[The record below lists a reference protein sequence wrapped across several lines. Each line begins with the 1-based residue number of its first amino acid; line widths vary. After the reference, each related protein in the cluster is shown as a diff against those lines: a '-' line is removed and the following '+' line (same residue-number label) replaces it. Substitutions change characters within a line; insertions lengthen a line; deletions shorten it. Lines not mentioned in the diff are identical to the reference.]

1 MCVCVCVRFF
11 RESQVTI
18 VTNGHVCSLSFLSSV
33 RVLCQP
39 PVGDTRYFTFTLKN
53 KRKGK
58 KNKQQV
64 PRVKIE
70 GGRIVTRS
78 QPPLVS

>member
-1 MCVCVCVRFF
+1 M
-11 RESQVTI
+11 
-18 VTNGHVCSLSFLSSV
+18 TNGHVFSLSFLSSV

-58 KNKQQV
+58 KKKAASSKGEDRGRANCDKE
-64 PRVKIE
+64 PTPPGELAASTLCPNGLRE
-70 GGRIVTRS
+70 G
-78 QPPLVS
+78 